1 MTEDNNA
8 FDELVSNIETEF
20 NQALIE
26 KRGSITLM
34 LARIAGTIYTEA
46 VSHGVPHSLAQD
58 MAQDYWIKE
67 MHPGVVVLEEG
78 EGDADH

>member
-1 MTEDNNA
+1 MADQNP

-26 KRGSITLM
+26 KRGTITLM

-46 VSHGVPHSLAQD
+46 IAHGVPHALAQE

-67 MHPGVVVLEEG
+67 MHPGAVIVTEG
-78 EGDADH
+78 EDDADH